1 MARNKNAAVYPSLE
15 GRVVLVTGGASGI
28 GASIVDAFVQQRARV
43 AFVDVQD
50 EPANALV
57 KRLTV
62 EGVDSPTYWHC
73 DLTDVAALQRTVLQI
88 QERLGRIDVLVN
100 NAGNDTRHTVESVT
114 VESWDEGMAVNLRH
128 HFFMAQAVAPGM
140 RVRRQGSIINMG
152 SIAWVIP
159 STGLPVYVTAKAAIV
174 GLTRT
179 LAREFG
185 ADEVRVNCVMPG
197 AILTERQKQLWF
209 TPEYEAEIL
218 GSQSLKRT
226 LLPEEVASL
235 VLFLAADDSS
245 AITGQ
250 SYVVDGGWV

>member
-128 HFFMAQAVAPGM
+128 HFFMAQAV
-140 RVRRQGSIINMG
+140 
-152 SIAWVIP
+152 VIP